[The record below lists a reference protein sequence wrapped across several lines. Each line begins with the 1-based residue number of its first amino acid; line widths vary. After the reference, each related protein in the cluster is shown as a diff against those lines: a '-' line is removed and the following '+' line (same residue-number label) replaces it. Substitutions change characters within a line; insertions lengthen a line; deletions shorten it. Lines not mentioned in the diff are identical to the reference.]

1 MKTYKPFN
9 TCPYC
14 GIKIIPSWKFC
25 DSKECWEKE
34 KERRQK
40 VAHYVE
46 SIMKIYKCSKE
57 EAIEQIEINA
67 AEGSF

>member
-1 MKTYKPFN
+1 MTV
-9 TCPYC
+9 
-14 GIKIIPSWKFC
+14 
-25 DSKECWEKE
+25 E
-34 KERRQK
+34 Q
-40 VAHYVE
+40 YVE